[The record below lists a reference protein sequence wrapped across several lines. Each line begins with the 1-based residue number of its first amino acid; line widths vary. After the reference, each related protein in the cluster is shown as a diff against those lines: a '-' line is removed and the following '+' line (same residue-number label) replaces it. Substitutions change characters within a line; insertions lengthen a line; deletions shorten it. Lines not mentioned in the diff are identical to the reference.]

1 MIHAEIARSCDYLC
15 GSCDIGVYG
24 LWLFERGSGISD
36 REPIGGNRNPRR
48 AAPTDSVMF
57 KATGNYAAYD
67 VGYYGPNAKAA
78 CTARISDSSQTLTQV
93 TWSTSDSINTS
104 IDANGIATCLGTT
117 TSPATITALASGICG
132 GEKAK
137 ATLTWIQNSSDA
149 FAQRQAPQ

>member
-1 MIHAEIARSCDYLC
+1 MLKFRAMAIIPVVIATLLLTGC
-15 GSCDIGVYG
+15 GLS
-24 LWLFERGSGISD
+24 SD
-36 REPIGGNRNPRR
+36 EALVSVTVSPS
-48 AAPTDSVMF
+48 AATATHGAAQDTVTF

-67 VGYYGPNAKAA
+67 VGYYGPNA
-78 CTARISDSSQTLTQV
+78 TAVCEIKSSDMSQTLTEV

-137 ATLTWIQNSSDA
+137 AMLTCN
-149 FAQRQAPQ
+149 